1 MRMRFEG
8 EDDLKIDQKE
18 EIDARRSVTLH
29 FLLHKIKG
37 LIIGLFSVLK
47 VGKLLRKMMKQSGNR
62 LFFQMEGSELSNL

>member
-18 EIDARRSVTLH
+18 EIDARKSVTSH

-37 LIIGLFSVLK
+37 LIILIVI
-47 VGKLLRKMMKQSGNR
+47 
-62 LFFQMEGSELSNL
+62 NLVM